1 METKAIAQKLADYCR
16 KGEFEQAQKELYADD
31 VISIEPEAM
40 GGYDKETKGK
50 KEVQAKINKWMS
62 TVEELHNNK
71 VSEPLISGNSFAV
84 VMDMD
89 ITMKGKSRTK
99 MSELCTYTVKDGKIT
114 SEQFFM

>member
-1 METKAIAQKLADYCR
+1 METKSIAQKLAEYCR
-16 KGEFEQAQKELYADD
+16 KGEFEIAQEELYADD
-31 VISIEPEAM
+31 VTSIEPEAM
-40 GGYDKETKGK
+40 GGFEKETKGK
-50 KEVQAKINKWMS
+50 KEVKEKINKWMS
-62 TVEELHNNK
+62 TVEELHSNE

-89 ITMKGKSRTK
+89 ITMKGKGRTK